1 MSVRKDK
8 RNQSKMD
15 FFKYADRI
23 NEQVTR
29 WLLTNFGEKKIK
41 SDINH
46 IIKDISME
54 DQKQITDIFNKYD
67 IQSKY
72 ILKVEYPEW
81 YITHLREC
89 IFKIISDLWSNITH
103 ANSIYSTTLEEANTR
118 RLYQDEAIANCYD
131 LLHQM
136 QNAANIISFNLNQL
150 SPILDDIDKEISL
163 LKGWRQSDNK
173 IRKKLQN
180 ELDKK
185 QIENIILI
193 VKDIILASKEN
204 IQTN

>member
-1 MSVRKDK
+1 
-8 RNQSKMD
+8 
-15 FFKYADRI
+15 
-23 NEQVTR
+23 
-29 WLLTNFGEKKIK
+29 
-41 SDINH
+41 
-46 IIKDISME
+46 
-54 DQKQITDIFNKYD
+54 
-67 IQSKY
+67 
-72 ILKVEYPEW
+72 
-81 YITHLREC
+81 
-89 IFKIISDLWSNITH
+89 
-103 ANSIYSTTLEEANTR
+103 
-118 RLYQDEAIANCYD
+118 
-131 LLHQM
+131 M